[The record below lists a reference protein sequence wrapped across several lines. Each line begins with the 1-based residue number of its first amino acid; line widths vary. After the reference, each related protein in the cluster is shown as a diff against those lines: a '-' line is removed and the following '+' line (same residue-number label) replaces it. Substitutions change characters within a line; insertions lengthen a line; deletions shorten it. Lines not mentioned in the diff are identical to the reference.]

1 MQSKWGLK
9 TQNTKNTKGDV
20 KINFT
25 CQLAWAQKRLIS
37 YIQVCLWGCF
47 PNTLIWTRRLDKDL
61 SSPLLLG
68 IGSQSTKDPRRIK
81 KVKNK
86 FVLCDFAG
94 ISIVFLPL
102 DIRALGSW
110 AFRLRHTPSA
120 LRLSDSNRSTSPALP
135 DAQVTSMLQFENHYS
150 KDQNFSLSSPL
161 FRIFTYSNLVH
172 SPPTRRCLW

>member
-25 CQLAWAQKRLIS
+25 CLLAWAQKRLIS

-86 FVLCDFAG
+86 FVLCDCAG

-120 LRLSDSNRSTSPALP
+120 PQSSGFQTQTEAHPQLCQMLRWLACCSLRTTILKTRTSVSLLHCS
-135 DAQVTSMLQFENHYS
+135 VYS
-150 KDQNFSLSSPL
+150 PIL
-161 FRIFTYSNLVH
+161 I
-172 SPPTRRCLW
+172 